1 MTNIKAVYVS
11 EIEKFLKDDKWLTY
25 SKAEVLGLKSAIRD
39 VLDRSPSVS
48 APTMPEGY
56 EKAWLVEK
64 DIGGFPNYLY
74 CDCIG
79 LLSWTPSNQKAMRF
93 ARKEDAD
100 SIVSIVEDSDR
111 VAEHMWLSANQGSD
125 KDGL

>member
-1 MTNIKAVYVS
+1 MTNIKAVDLS
-11 EIEKFLKDDKWLTY
+11 ELEKLKQNTPFVDGSTVAVIHY
-25 SKAEVLGLKSAIRD
+25 SDLIALLE
-39 VLDRSPSVS
+39 RSPSVS
-48 APTMPEGY
+48 APTIPEGY

-74 CDCIG
+74 CDGIG

-100 SIVSIVEDSDR
+100 SIVSIVEDADR
-111 VAEHMWLSANQGSD
+111 VAEHMWG
-125 KDGL
+125 